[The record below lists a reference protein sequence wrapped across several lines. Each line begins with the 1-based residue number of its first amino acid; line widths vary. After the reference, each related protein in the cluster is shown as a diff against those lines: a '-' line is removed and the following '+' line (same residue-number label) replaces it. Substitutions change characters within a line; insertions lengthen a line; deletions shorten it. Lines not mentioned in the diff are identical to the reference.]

1 MSEILKAFKEGVV
14 AKRNE
19 DYGNY
24 DRILKTDFGP
34 IEFLSFW
41 SALVNCCNFQ
51 RLSSGMNRPGRNLN
65 GMTGTVSSFEP
76 FSSIEDGHAKLFEAF
91 AKFVEESDIHTI
103 LAKYGYHSPC
113 ASVDRSCYFSHNFFV
128 KFNDRYYLVY
138 EEEQRSCHFDS
149 TKMFYDI
156 SEYVEEYEE
165 QHTGLK
171 ELLDL
176 LEVV

>member
-1 MSEILKAFKEGVV
+1 MSEILKAFEEGFI

-34 IEFLSFW
+34 IELLSFW
-41 SALVNCCNFQ
+41 SALVNCCNVQ
-51 RLSSGMNRPGRNLN
+51 RLSSGMNRPGRNFN
-65 GMTGTVSSFEP
+65 GMTGTVSSFEQ

-128 KFNDRYYLVY
+128 KFNDKYYLVY
-138 EEEQRSCHFDS
+138 EEEQGSRHFDS
-149 TKMFYDI
+149 TNVFYDI
-156 SEYVEEYEE
+156 SGCVEEYEN
-165 QHTGLK
+165 QHGGLT

-176 LEVV
+176 LLVV